1 MKTRKFL
8 VKQLVNEVRIKSQD
22 LRRDFKIDPSALKE
36 LSSLEKKV
44 SPKLYYTLALM
55 LQGFHKDLQLEM
67 AEDMVVFAH
76 ELVAHTT
83 KCYGAD
89 YVLDVCYGLIASEL
103 GLLNRSVINVLY
115 NK

>member
-1 MKTRKFL
+1 MKTRKLL
-8 VKQLVNEVRIKSQD
+8 VKQLVNEVRIKNQD
-22 LRRDFKIDPSALKE
+22 FRRDFKINPSALKE
-36 LSSLEKKV
+36 LSALEKIL
-44 SPKLYYTLALM
+44 SPEVYYTLAQM
-55 LQGFHKDLQLEM
+55 LQGFHDDMQLEM

-103 GLLNRSVINVLY
+103 GLLRRSVINILY